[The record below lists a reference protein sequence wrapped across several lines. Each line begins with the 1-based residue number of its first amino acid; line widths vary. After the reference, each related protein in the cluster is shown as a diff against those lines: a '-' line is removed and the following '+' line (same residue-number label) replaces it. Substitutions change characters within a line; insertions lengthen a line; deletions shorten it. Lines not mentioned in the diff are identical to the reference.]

1 MWVMAEDACPGT
13 SRAVNPLALHR
24 LYDATVAFEA
34 ELIRPDLQPVRSLR
48 IMAEGAAPLFVRGME
63 IDRGLGLASNR
74 RWGRSGWGWGRL
86 FNLDRYRG
94 TTPLQGRDV
103 IK

>member
-13 SRAVNPLALHR
+13 NRAMNLLALHR

-34 ELIRPDLQPVRSLR
+34 DLIRPDLQPVRSLR

-63 IDRGLGLASNR
+63 IDRGLGLASNP
-74 RWGRSGWGWGRL
+74 RWGRSGWGRL
-86 FNLDRYRG
+86 FKLDRYRG